1 MRHPKRQLR
10 RQKMLRLRNQIPN
23 FKFSHPPFPMSSPS
37 QQPTNKPDLDESINV
52 TKAHGRVDR
61 ETAATAREERLVDN
75 GHEPVSL
82 WVIVACGIVL
92 LIAGGVLG
100 KAGTLFSYGSTFQEG
115 YVRGK
120 APGAGDEGP
129 VAKTALAAFSG
140 KGAKIYSKCNGC
152 HGADGRGDGANY
164 PSLAGSKWVAGDTQK
179 LAMVI
184 LNGLQG
190 PTSTG
195 KVYGAGIM
203 PAQGAG
209 MGAED
214 LAGVMTYIRNSF
226 GNASGDVVTVEMA
239 QAALE
244 LSAARAKGGPV
255 NAEEIAA
262 DHMTMLPGEAL
273 DPITLVNPATLKP
286 VE

>member
-1 MRHPKRQLR
+1 
-10 RQKMLRLRNQIPN
+10 
-23 FKFSHPPFPMSSPS
+23 MSSPS
-37 QQPTNKPDLDESINV
+37 QKPTNKPDLDESINV

-61 ETAATAREERLVDN
+61 ETAAAAREKRLSDN

-82 WVIVACGIVL
+82 WMIVACGVVL

-100 KAGTLFSYGSTFQEG
+100 KAGTLFSYDNTFKAD

-129 VAKTALAAFSG
+129 AAKPALIAFSN

-152 HGADGRGDGANY
+152 HGADGKGDGANY
-164 PSLAGSKWVAGDTQK
+164 PSLAGSKWVIGDSQK

-203 PAQGAG
+203 PAQSAG

-214 LAGVMTYIRNSF
+214 LAGVMTYVRNSF
-226 GNASGDVVTVEMA
+226 GNSTGDVTTIEMA
-239 QAALE
+239 QAALDV
-244 LSAARAKGGPV
+244 SASRSKAGQPMT
-255 NAEEIAA
+255 AEEIVG
-262 DHMTMLPGEAL
+262 DHMKMLPGDPL
-273 DPITLVNPATLKP
+273 DPTTPVNPATLKP
-286 VE
+286 AE

>member
-1 MRHPKRQLR
+1 
-10 RQKMLRLRNQIPN
+10 
-23 FKFSHPPFPMSSPS
+23 MSSPS

-61 ETAATAREERLVDN
+61 ETAAAMREKRLADN
-75 GHEPVSL
+75 GHEPVAL

-100 KAGTLFSYGSTFQEG
+100 KAGTLFSYNRVFKED

-120 APGAGDEGP
+120 APGEVT
-129 VAKTALAAFSG
+129 VAAAKPALAAFSA

-152 HGADGRGDGANY
+152 HGADGKGDGANY
-164 PSLAGSKWVAGDTQK
+164 PSLAGSEWVLGDTEK
-179 LAMVI
+179 FAMII

-190 PTSTG
+190 PISTG
-195 KVYGAGIM
+195 KTYGAGVM

-214 LAGVMTYIRNSF
+214 LAGVMTFVRNSF
-226 GNASGDVVTVEMA
+226 GNATGDIVTVEMA
-239 QAALE
+239 QAALDI
-244 LSAARAKGGPV
+244 SASRAKAGQMV
-255 NAEEIAA
+255 TAEEIAA
-262 DHMTMLPGEAL
+262 DHMKMLPGEPV
-273 DPITLVNPATLKP
+273 DPTAPVNPATLKP
-286 VE
+286 AE